1 MTVSEHPELE
11 QLKNYLNNSAS
22 AEFSGLRLHLAQCSQ
37 CRALIDGL
45 TGLEQVSQ
53 QVLSMQTERD
63 TLSEQQHQKIADY
76 IDGRLSGDEHLQI
89 KEFLQLNPLAMK
101 AALHYASHS
110 SAMDKAGLESTT
122 DTISVAT
129 TGMAVNLWSG
139 FMKKVNDLMS
149 FQTPVWL
156 TVPVTAVLVAML
168 SVTLLDQSP
177 PEQSKYLIASYQDNA
192 VIQFRPKDHLP
203 GIGFFNNT
211 TELSEAYANLKVP
224 VSEDRHFRIQWPAVA
239 QAINYT
245 FRLHMFSQ
253 GSKLLVGEVTT
264 EKTSVVIS
272 TKLDDINHRYKWV
285 LSGETSDHRVFSTN
299 GGFVINNLEKGVLR

>member
-129 TGMAVNLWSG
+129 TGMAVNLVNRTCYCCVSG
-139 FMKKVNDLMS
+139 YVKCH
-149 FQTPVWL
+149 TAR
-156 TVPVTAVLVAML
+156 PVTARTV
-168 SVTLLDQSP
+168 
-177 PEQSKYLIASYQDNA
+177 
-192 VIQFRPKDHLP
+192 
-203 GIGFFNNT
+203 
-211 TELSEAYANLKVP
+211 KVF
-224 VSEDRHFRIQWPAVA
+224 DCQ
-239 QAINYT
+239 
-245 FRLHMFSQ
+245 
-253 GSKLLVGEVTT
+253 
-264 EKTSVVIS
+264 
-272 TKLDDINHRYKWV
+272 
-285 LSGETSDHRVFSTN
+285 LSG
-299 GGFVINNLEKGVLR
+299 